1 MVINTHFDHES
12 GVAREK
18 QAVALMRYVNT
29 ITDYPVV
36 LTGDFNCGASSKAYS
51 NIVSSGMLTNS
62 STIAGN
68 VITKG
73 PTYTDYGSSNSTID
87 FVFVNAYCS
96 SVKSSKIDSDF
107 VHHIL
112 ASDHFPLIVEL
123 TLFNGGAK

>member
-18 QAVALMRYVNT
+18 QAMALMRYIST

-73 PTYTDYGSSNSTID
+73 PTYTDYGTSNSTID
-87 FVFVNAYCS
+87 FVFVTH
-96 SVKSSKIDSDF
+96 KKILVESYR
-107 VHHIL
+107 VCNEKINGNYP
-112 ASDHFPLIVEL
+112 SDHHPVLIEY
-123 TLFNGGAK
+123 TIY